1 MVLEKFFQFKQTMFF
16 HFFNKQ
22 FIGLLYQIKPNW
34 TQSFYIIFCQTKI
47 DGQLGLNST
56 FLDVNREKTFCT
68 TDFPEG
74 IRPLKLTWALW
85 SIRTVEKSRL
95 RWEIETFVKYKTN
108 TVITVF
114 KELTSFCA
122 WGVSPGCSLQYY
134 WRDRLR
140 PRADH
145 T

>member
-1 MVLEKFFQFKQTMFF
+1 MRIFLVNTNYFFIFTCNLL
-16 HFFNKQ
+16 FN
-22 FIGLLYQIKPNW
+22 FIRLNLIELKV
-34 TQSFYIIFCQTKI
+34 FYIIFCQTKI

-95 RWEIETFVKYKTN
+95 RSEIETFVKNKTN
-108 TVITVF
+108 IVITVF

>member
-1 MVLEKFFQFKQTMFF
+1 MRIFLVNTNYFFIFTCNLL
-16 HFFNKQ
+16 FN
-22 FIGLLYQIKPNW
+22 FIRLNLIELKV
-34 TQSFYIIFCQTKI
+34 FYIIFCQTKI

-95 RWEIETFVKYKTN
+95 RWEIETFVKLSNEYSGYVFQRIN
-108 TVITVF
+108 VI
-114 KELTSFCA
+114 L
-122 WGVSPGCSLQYY
+122 
-134 WRDRLR
+134 RLR
-140 PRADH
+140 RFPGLFPPILLTWQIAP
-145 T
+145 